1 MQVKGIQTIR
11 ENVVIDVNP
20 NDMMNQLKE
29 RVLRDLGVPVDV
41 YFNKNGELC
50 QDEEHHTSH
59 SWTTTHKIEASE
71 ETIVDVKTMLDAVAL
86 VKRRGTHIGK

>member
-11 ENVVIDVNP
+11 ENVVIDVDP
-20 NDMMNQLKE
+20 NDIMNQLKE
-29 RVLRDLGVPVDV
+29 RVFRDLGVPVDV
-41 YFNKNGELC
+41 YFNKHGELC

-59 SWTTTHKIEASE
+59 SWTTTSKIAASE
-71 ETIVDVKTMLDAVAL
+71 ETIIDVKTMLDAVAL